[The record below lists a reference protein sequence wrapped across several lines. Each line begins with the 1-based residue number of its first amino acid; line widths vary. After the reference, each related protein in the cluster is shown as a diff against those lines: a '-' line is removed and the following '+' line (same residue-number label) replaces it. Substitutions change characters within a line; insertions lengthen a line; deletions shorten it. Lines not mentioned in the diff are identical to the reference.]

1 MLTCFI
7 GESYMKNN
15 RAVSLLSTLLSAIIF
30 LIPVNE
36 LRADEE
42 LQQEYGC
49 DSISI
54 DYVQT
59 SSWNTSSQANI
70 TLTSVKF

>member
-1 MLTCFI
+1 
-7 GESYMKNN
+7 MKNN
-15 RAVSLLSTLLSAIIF
+15 RAVSLLSTLLSAIIL